1 MPKYLFTSDQRISV
15 LPSRIQWVSGFIQ
28 KGHNVSD
35 ITDKSDNNNAATLKF
50 YYNLH
55 EGTETC
61 QKAVDNPLFA
71 IRNFVLKFQFPNIR
85 TQESLLNSLAEKCLF
100 APFRSVVSC
109 LYKMAVSSEFHTS
122 QLTVNEILYYLF
134 CNPQVYR
141 NPLVN
146 YDNVIEAIKNGRKT
160 NTDLNYKIAQELEWN
175 QYGRQ
180 VKEMLNVLTYASS
193 CFKLA
198 SGVLSFSMNSYK
210 YNEDKDFI
218 NQILGY
224 SKFWY
229 PTNPSDFK
237 LSTSEYISYMDTKN
251 TPYSI
256 IDFSLDAPKAK
267 LSKIKGA
274 RQQIYYGAPGTGKS
288 HVINEMTQGEDVIRT
303 TFHPD
308 SDYSTFVGAYKPTTK
323 EVVMRD
329 LSGHPIYE
337 GDKELYEDKIVY
349 EFVDQA
355 FLQAYVKAWKD
366 FAEAQDGGEPKKQFL
381 VIEEINR
388 GNCAQI
394 FGDLFQLLDRNDYG
408 FSDYPIQAD
417 KDMKKQ
423 LAKAFSGLEIASA
436 ERINAIYNKDV
447 VSKVLSGE
455 ELLLPSNLYIW
466 ATMNTSDQ
474 SLFPIDSAFK
484 RRWDWQYMPISK
496 GHDDKTG
503 AEINWRIQGETKEY
517 DWWSFLE
524 KINEHIDSTTNS
536 EDKKLGFFFC
546 KAKDNVISSETFVGK
561 VIFYLWNDVF
571 KDYGFDDSIFDDV
584 NGSKLSFN
592 KFYSTDSKGM
602 TIVQKD
608 KVERFLDNLGVAIAG
623 EIDDEEFIDSDSDDN
638 VDKNIDDNVDY
649 NNQGGG
655 NDYSKFSING
665 SGQYN
670 KGAVVYDAIKMYCDN
685 NPTMSAED
693 VVAKWLALNVKM
705 PNLVETEAVHEQ
717 RRQKGNDP
725 FFDRRSNVLVLKDGT
740 KIFVST
746 QFTKSRINDLISKVN
761 SQNWGITIAKV

>member
-1 MPKYLFTSDQRISV
+1 MEEIVKHINDT
-15 LPSRIQWVSGFIQ
+15 
-28 KGHNVSD
+28 
-35 ITDKSDNNNAATLKF
+35 NA
-50 YYNLH
+50 
-55 EGTETC
+55 
-61 QKAVDNPLFA
+61 
-71 IRNFVLKFQFPNIR
+71 
-85 TQESLLNSLAEKCLF
+85 S
-100 APFRSVVSC
+100 
-109 LYKMAVSSEFHTS
+109 
-122 QLTVNEILYYLF
+122 
-134 CNPQVYR
+134 YR
-141 NPLVN
+141 AMNAG
-146 YDNVIEAIKNGRKT
+146 DAK
-160 NTDLNYKIAQELEWN
+160 NTDLFLDQEHKSFFKGLKNIRVILHKDNLTKSILFIASILPRKYDRSSEHFKVPFSTSFVYDNILRLEGLFKDRKTFEMDWTIRTDVPQKNGKIDERF
-175 QYGRQ
+175 Y
-180 VKEMLNVLTYASS
+180 LNGLIHEYTYIN
-193 CFKLA
+193 KN
-198 SGVLSFSMNSYK
+198 GVLKTAKFSIRDY
-210 YNEDKDFI
+210 
-218 NQILGY
+218 LAGGY
-224 SKFWY
+224 SDIHFRRTEKADVFDVFV
-229 PTNPSDFK
+229 TNTTF
-237 LSTSEYISYMDTKN
+237 YKN
-251 TPYSI
+251 EVDGNDEIKDLP
-256 IDFSLDAPKAK
+256 FPKQ
-267 LSKIKGA
+267 I
-274 RQQIYYGAPGTGKS
+274 QQIYYGAPGTGKS
-288 HVINEMTQGEDVIRT
+288 HVINKMTQGEDVIRT

-355 FLQAYVKAWKD
+355 FLQAYVKAWKY

-423 LAKAFSGLEIASA
+423 LAQAFSGLEIASA
-436 ERINAIYNKDV
+436 ERINAIYKKDV

-455 ELLLPSNLYIW
+455 ELLLPSNLFIW

-584 NGSKLSFN
+584 DGSKLSFN

-602 TIVQKD
+602 TVVQKD
-608 KVERFLDNLGVAIAG
+608 KVERFLDNLGVDIAG
-623 EIDDEEFIDSDSDDN
+623 EIDDEEFIDSDSDEN
-638 VDKNIDDNVDY
+638 GDKNIDDNVDDNVDY

-761 SQNWGITIAKV
+761 SKNWGITIAKV

>member
-1 MPKYLFTSDQRISV
+1 MEQNYNDIMSHQGYDINVCDIFVDWENVKDEILLPERKAGSGNGTIHVFLGAADNELRKEFSSYYHRVEDGEDTSIGAVEVKHYFLASNIISMLGYVCKYL
-15 LPSRIQWVSGFIQ
+15 
-28 KGHNVSD
+28 H
-35 ITDKSDNNNAATLKF
+35 DKNESMTPFLLKALNNL
-50 YYNLH
+50 
-55 EGTETC
+55 
-61 QKAVDNPLFA
+61 
-71 IRNFVLKFQFPNIR
+71 
-85 TQESLLNSLAEKCLF
+85 
-100 APFRSVVSC
+100 
-109 LYKMAVSSEFHTS
+109 
-122 QLTVNEILYYLF
+122 
-134 CNPQVYR
+134 
-141 NPLVN
+141 
-146 YDNVIEAIKNGRKT
+146 
-160 NTDLNYKIAQELEWN
+160 
-175 QYGRQ
+175 
-180 VKEMLNVLTYASS
+180 
-193 CFKLA
+193 
-198 SGVLSFSMNSYK
+198 
-210 YNEDKDFI
+210 KDFPEEDGLL
-218 NQILGY
+218 QTKSL
-224 SKFWY
+224 
-229 PTNPSDFK
+229 FK
-237 LSTSEYISYMDTKN
+237 LSIGSNKLRPYFKQFDSEGVFSKLIRQILLPNSSYKISLYKN
-251 TPYSI
+251 KQGEYAAFWLIGFDWQNTFEADSSI
-256 IDFSLDAPKAK
+256 SNLNKPKAISLDTINI
-267 LSKIKGA
+267 S

-288 HVINEMTQGEDVIRT
+288 HVINDMTQGEDVIRT

-355 FLQAYVKAWKD
+355 FLQAYVKAWKN
-366 FAEAQDGGEPKKQFL
+366 FAEAEDGGEPKKQFL

-436 ERINAIYNKDV
+436 DRINAIYNKDV

-503 AEINWRIQGETKEY
+503 AEINWRIQGKTKEY

-524 KINEHIDSTTNS
+524 KINEHIDSTTHS

-602 TIVQKD
+602 TVVQKG

-670 KGAVVYDAIKMYCDN
+670 KGAVAYEAIKMYCDN

-725 FFDRRSNVLVLKDGT
+725 SFDRRSNVLVLKDGT
-740 KIFVST
+740 RIFVST